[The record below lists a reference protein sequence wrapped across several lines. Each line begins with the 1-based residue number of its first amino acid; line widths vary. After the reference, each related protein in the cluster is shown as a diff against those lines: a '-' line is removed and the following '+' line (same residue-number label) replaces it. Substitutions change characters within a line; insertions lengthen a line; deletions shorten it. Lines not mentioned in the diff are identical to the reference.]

1 MLVLNLLASE
11 IKKNYTAYDCFHEN
25 GPYGKIPTKK
35 EPIRMLRFP
44 SRPSCYTRALNATD
58 FCYRD
63 YNFIRYSGAYFFLAK
78 NTLPTEGQY
87 SPVRLKLARLVY
99 YY

>member
-44 SRPSCYTRALNATD
+44 SRLPCY
-58 FCYRD
+58 
-63 YNFIRYSGAYFFLAK
+63 
-78 NTLPTEGQY
+78 
-87 SPVRLKLARLVY
+87 
-99 YY
+99 